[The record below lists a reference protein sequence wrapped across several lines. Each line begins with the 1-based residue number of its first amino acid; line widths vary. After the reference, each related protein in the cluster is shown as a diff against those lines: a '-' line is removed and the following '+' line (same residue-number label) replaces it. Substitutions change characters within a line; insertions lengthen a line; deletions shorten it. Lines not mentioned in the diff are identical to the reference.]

1 MCLRIH
7 VCDAEQPFQF
17 DDVKL
22 NNCNHLLITQD
33 LACLPNQVQ
42 LAQVPGGL
50 LPSIRTVA
58 LYGPDVM
65 PTLAMQARTQ

>member
-7 VCDAEQPFQF
+7 VCDAEQPFQV
-17 DDVKL
+17 DDVML
-22 NNCNHLLITQD
+22 NNCNHLLITLD

-50 LPSIRTVA
+50 LPVQAAVIP
-58 LYGPDVM
+58 PDFRK
-65 PTLAMQARTQ
+65 PN